1 MTGRDVGAD
10 RRGRAR
16 VRLVGRAAAV
26 AVVGAVALAG
36 ACGGDDGGDG
46 DGDDAGLTDA
56 DVQALRDELD
66 AHALET
72 ITRALYDNPGSRA
85 DLIEGAADDDPELA
99 EEIQADG
106 EVTYDEFATIEDV
119 QDAAATYGGDIVTFV
134 QDRLVEATGDDG

>member
-1 MTGRDVGAD
+1 MTGRDVGDD

-16 VRLVGRAAAV
+16 LLGGVAAV
-26 AVVGAVALAG
+26 AVVGAVALSG
-36 ACGGDDGGDG
+36 GCGGDGGGDGGD

-56 DVQALRDELD
+56 DVEALRDDLD

-72 ITRALYDNPGSRA
+72 ITRALYENPGSRA

-99 EEIQADG
+99 DEIQADG
-106 EVTYDEFATIEDV
+106 EVTYEEFATIEDV